1 MVSESPR
8 QPRGGPTLQDV
19 ADHAQVSV
27 MTVSRTIKGDGK
39 VSRATRQRVERSMA
53 ALKYSRRTV
62 RRRFPPG
69 EEIRIVLLYGQTRSS
84 HLSGF
89 LINSLLEARRHHVHL
104 DFQAFEDR
112 TSAEQFVD
120 DLVDTNT
127 DGVILLPPLCD
138 SAEMLA
144 ALAAAEIQVVAV
156 ATGRTERETSSV
168 TIDDL
173 QAAREMTRH
182 LIALGHGRIAFILG
196 DPRHRATGRRLEGY
210 LLALAEAGIERDDDL
225 IAQGLFTYR
234 SGLDAAERIL
244 SQTRPPTAIFA
255 SNDDMAAAA
264 VAVAHQRRLDV
275 PGDLSVCGFD
285 DAPLATTIWP
295 ELTTVRQ
302 PMDDMSRASLELLV
316 GEIMAG
322 RQLAGPPKQLV
333 LEHVIVRRQ
342 SDSAP
347 RWSARN
353 R

>member
-1 MVSESPR
+1 
-8 QPRGGPTLQDV
+8 V
-19 ADHAQVSV
+19 ADHAKVSV
-27 MTVSRTIKGDGK
+27 MTVSRTINGDGK
-39 VSRATRQRVERSMA
+39 VARATRKKVEQSIA
-53 ALKYSRRTV
+53 ALKYSRRPV
-62 RRRFPPG
+62 RRVLPPG
-69 EEIRIVLLYGQTRSS
+69 EEIRVVLLYHPPRSS

-104 DFQAFEDR
+104 DFQAFEDGL
-112 TSAEQFVD
+112 SVDEFVD
-120 DLVDTNT
+120 DLVDTRT

-138 SAEMLA
+138 SAEMLD
-144 ALAAAEIQVVAV
+144 ALAEADIPVVAV
-156 ATGRTERETSSV
+156 ATGRMERDTSSV
-168 TIDDL
+168 TIDDE
-173 QAAREMTRH
+173 QAACEMTRH

-196 DPRHRATGRRLEGY
+196 DPRHRSTRRRLDGY
-210 LLALAEAGIERDDDL
+210 LMALAEAGIERDDDL
-225 IAQGLFTYR
+225 IAQGSFTYR

-244 SQTRPPTAIFA
+244 SQERPPTAIFA

-264 VAVAHQRRLDV
+264 VAVAHQHRLDV

-322 RQLAGPPKQLV
+322 PQGNASPRQLV
-333 LEHVIVRRQ
+333 LDHVIVRRQ

-347 RWSARN
+347 RWRFRN
-353 R
+353 G